1 MDRQRWTK
9 TAALVA
15 AAAGALVLGG
25 CSDQL
30 GDRGGEDGAPP
41 DKILDVDY
49 IEVFR
54 NADGF
59 PNVSRVCIEG
69 VAFATSSTGR
79 GDSSGG
85 AAIIRV
91 PEWDA
96 VCKTHQG

>member
-1 MDRQRWTK
+1 MNRHHR
-9 TAALVA
+9 TAAVLVA
-15 AAAGALVLGG
+15 VAGAALALGG

-30 GDRGGEDGAPP
+30 GDRGGEAGSPP

-49 IEVFR
+49 VEVFR

-59 PNVSRVCIEG
+59 PNVSRVCVDGI
-69 VAFATSSTGR
+69 AFATSSTGR
-79 GDSSGG
+79 GESSGG

-96 VCKTHQG
+96 VCTQHKS